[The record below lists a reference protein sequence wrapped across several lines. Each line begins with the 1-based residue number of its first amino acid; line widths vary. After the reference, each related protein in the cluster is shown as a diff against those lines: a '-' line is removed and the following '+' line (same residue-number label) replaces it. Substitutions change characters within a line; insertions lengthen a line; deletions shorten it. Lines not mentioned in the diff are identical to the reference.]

1 MSHNRNKSIFI
12 EKMALEG
19 QHQIRLVPV
28 FLQCL
33 FKICHQVRVDLPPL
47 PCHVCI
53 ELASGRE
60 GGEEVG
66 QHADPGLGVLQGHGD
81 NILQLGPPLL
91 KISPSDVEE

>member
-19 QHQIRLVPV
+19 QYEVGLVPMFFQC
-28 FLQCL
+28 FL
-33 FKICHQVRVDLPPL
+33 KICHQVRVDFPSLPR
-47 PCHVCI
+47 HVCI
-53 ELASGRE
+53 ELTSSWE
-60 GGEEVG
+60 SGEEVG

>member
-19 QHQIRLVPV
+19 QHEIRLVPV
-28 FLQCL
+28 FLQCF
-33 FKICHQVRVDLPPL
+33 FKICHEVGVDLPSL
-47 PCHVCI
+47 PGHLCI

-66 QHADPGLGVLQGHGD
+66 QHADPGLGVLQSYRD
-81 NILQLGPPLL
+81 NILQLCPPLL